1 MLYFYK
7 WGKNTSPSC
16 FLDDYLQLHDCMI
29 ELQSDYVFPKGS
41 VVKDTVKKGHQ
52 SLVLESWAPWG
63 QPFGS
68 VLSRRSH
75 NETYLKGALIWDL

>member
-1 MLYFYK
+1 M
-7 WGKNTSPSC
+7 
-16 FLDDYLQLHDCMI
+16 DDYLQLQDCMI